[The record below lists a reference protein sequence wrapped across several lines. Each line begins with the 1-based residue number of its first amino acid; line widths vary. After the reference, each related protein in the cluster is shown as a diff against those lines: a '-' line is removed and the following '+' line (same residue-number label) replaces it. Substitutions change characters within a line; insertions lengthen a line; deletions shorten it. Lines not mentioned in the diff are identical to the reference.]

1 MNNRFNK
8 QRRNELFRKQDNPDD
23 TNPGCEKSPD
33 DPRVRAF
40 VRCYSPVV
48 NVNDPDAILM
58 TQPQMRSF
66 FNAYQTA
73 NGYDPMVKIL
83 NQLENNGFEL
93 QAHPFKDELIVPVRR
108 IKFCLTSGIK
118 IEDEQN

>member
-1 MNNRFNK
+1 MNA
-8 QRRNELFRKQDNPDD
+8 
-23 TNPGCEKSPD
+23 GSEKSPD

-48 NVNDPDAILM
+48 NLNDPDAILM

-93 QAHPFKDELIVPVRR
+93 QANPFKDELILPVKR
-108 IKFCLTSGIK
+108 IRFCLTSGVRIRL
-118 IEDEQN
+118 EDEQN